1 MYSQTFQQNKSVNP
15 RVRNS
20 TYQLGLDAINTRPIS
35 FYLYVIFLVS
45 FFLHM
50 PARIQFLADIR
61 FDLILMLGTL
71 FFVVVDKAPKG
82 EEPDN
87 ISKNLYIL
95 LAYIIISIPFVK
107 WPGSVIK
114 VNLLFYIRAVCFFFF
129 TVNVI
134 RSEKD
139 LKIFMAVFVL
149 CQVFRVFEP
158 VWLHITTGYW
168 GSATSMNKYGTIVL
182 DRLSGGPY
190 DIINPN
196 GLAWV
201 IVSAIPFMFFLTR
214 HNSFMLRLLYYVSFA
229 IFIYALEL
237 SESRSG
243 MVGIAVVTGGMIW
256 KSKNKIMWIL
266 ISSVAA
272 AVIFFSLGELSQE
285 RYLSIYRTDVK
296 GARTAKLRVDGWISG
311 IKAVWDKPI
320 VGHGI
325 GTSPEVGVNLSG
337 TGIIAHNLYI
347 EILQEIGII
356 GFIIFFKYV
365 KSMIESFFIVKKR
378 LLSSSL
384 RDNFL
389 IGMVDAMQ
397 VWMTLALIF
406 GMASYGLGEHTWY
419 FFGGICVVLLR
430 LTEKRGEG
438 TPENVLNTK
447 N

>member
-1 MYSQTFQQNKSVNP
+1 
-15 RVRNS
+15 
-20 TYQLGLDAINTRPIS
+20 
-35 FYLYVIFLVS
+35 
-45 FFLHM
+45 M
-50 PARIQFLADIR
+50 PARIQFLAAIR
-61 FDLILMLGTL
+61 FDLLLMLATL

-82 EEPDN
+82 EEPDK
-87 ISKNLYIL
+87 ISKCLYIL
-95 LAYIIISIPFVK
+95 LTYIIISIPFVK

-129 TVNVI
+129 TANVI
-134 RSEKD
+134 RKEKD

-168 GSATSMNKYGTIVL
+168 GSATSMDKWGTVIL
-182 DRLSGGPY
+182 NRLSGGPY

-214 HNSFMLRLLYYVSFA
+214 HNTFILRLLYYVSFA
-229 IFIYALEL
+229 IFIYALGL
-237 SESRSG
+237 TESRSG
-243 MVGIAVVTGGMIW
+243 MVGIAVVIGGMIW
-256 KSKNKIMWIL
+256 KSKNKFMWIL
-266 ISSVAA
+266 ISLVGA
-272 AVIFFSLGELSQE
+272 AVIFLSMGELSQE
-285 RYLSIYRTDVK
+285 RYLSIYRKDVK
-296 GARTAKLRVDGWISG
+296 GAHTTQLRINGWISG

-325 GTSPEVGVNLSG
+325 GTSSEVGMNISG

-347 EILQEIGII
+347 EVLQEIGII
-356 GFIIFFKYV
+356 GFIIFMKYI

-378 LLSSSL
+378 LLRSSL

-389 IGMVDAMQ
+389 FGMVDAMQ
-397 VWMTLALIF
+397 VWMILALIF
-406 GMASYGLGEHTWY
+406 GMASYGLGEQTWY

-430 LTEKRGEG
+430 LTEKNREG
-438 TPENVLNTK
+438 ASENALNTTK
-447 N
+447 